1 MFVIQMPN
9 EHNGYKPKLCAAYY
23 GRPDK
28 LEEADWICYMLAVY
42 YNCIG
47 TTNVEVNRGE
57 TVSNFKKWGAIM
69 DGRQLAK
76 IIDEELF
83 KRGMTQ
89 KEFCEAIGIQS
100 SAMSAWRKG
109 SMPRPERIAQIEA
122 KQAEKLDGVISI
134 KTI

>member
-1 MFVIQMPN
+1 
-9 EHNGYKPKLCAAYY
+9 
-23 GRPDK
+23 
-28 LEEADWICYMLAVY
+28 
-42 YNCIG
+42 
-47 TTNVEVNRGE
+47 
-57 TVSNFKKWGAIM
+57 M

-109 SMPRPERIAQIEA
+109 SMPRPERIAQIEKCLGISFSDYEKSDETDELREMLRDRQDLRILLHSA
-122 KQAEKLDGVISI
+122 KDVPASSIYALISQIEKLKEDAN
-134 KTI
+134 